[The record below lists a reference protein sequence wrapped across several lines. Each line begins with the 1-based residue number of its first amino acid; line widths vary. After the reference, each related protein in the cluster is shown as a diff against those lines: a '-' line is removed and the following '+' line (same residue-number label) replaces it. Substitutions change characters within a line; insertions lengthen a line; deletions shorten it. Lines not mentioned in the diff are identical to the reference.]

1 MIVIVYCL
9 KKSQSKAVSSLG
21 EDNVMIEP
29 VVEKNKIPEES
40 GYEVNPISQEAMVEK
55 FE

>member
-1 MIVIVYCL
+1 
-9 KKSQSKAVSSLG
+9 
-21 EDNVMIEP
+21 MIEHAA
-29 VVEKNKIPEES
+29 EKNKIPEDS